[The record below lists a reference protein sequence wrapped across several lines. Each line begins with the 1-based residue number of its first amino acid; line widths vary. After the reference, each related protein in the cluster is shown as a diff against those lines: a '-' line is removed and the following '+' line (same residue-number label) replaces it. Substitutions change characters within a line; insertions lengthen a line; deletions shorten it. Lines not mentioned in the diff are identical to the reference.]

1 MAIFNSYVS
10 LPRVWGYVIYHD
22 IPSNCHFNR
31 DSDDKPSSLGE
42 RPIFRPWQPRLP
54 TETFA
59 SSQIVNH
66 WNFPKGLFSVGK
78 QMLNYGHPPFLGG
91 DAKKE
96 HTAKSWQLRQKQK
109 GKGCWKNCNQR
120 SFRRNFGTF
129 LWCLQLFRSNP
140 TRPSIS
146 AHLWVWTPIFE
157 DVLGQLLE

>member
-1 MAIFNSYVS
+1 MIYPQIAVS
-10 LPRVWGYVIYHD
+10 IETAMTNHRVWGGDQFSDHD
-22 IPSNCHFNR
+22 NPGCQRRRLHLHR
-31 DSDDKPSSLGE
+31 SST
-42 RPIFRPWQPRLP
+42 I
-54 TETFA
+54 ET
-59 SSQIVNH
+59 S
-66 WNFPKGLFSVGK
+66 PKVCFSAGK
-78 QMLNYGHPPFLGG
+78 QMLNHGHSPFLGG

-96 HTAKSWQLRQKQK
+96 HTAKSWQVRQKQK

-157 DVLGQLLE
+157 DILGQLLE